1 MIHYERIFLLGLS
14 LVICCFSDVLA
25 IDNVKTKKKYGAERS
40 AIGQIKATIVAPVAA
55 TSSNDLRFGMIV
67 KDNAGNVTIDEEGNR
82 TTTGPGLATSGY
94 SAGSIRLRGPRAQ
107 AVSVDIPE
115 AHIYDNADNT
125 VNVHSFTTNQD
136 NSKLITLDAQN
147 GKADIDV
154 GASLNISDTDTQG
167 GARMGVYR
175 VQTSY

>member
-1 MIHYERIFLLGLS
+1 MRFKFVCILTLGGFFILLS
-14 LVICCFSDVLA
+14 NAFAD
-25 IDNVKTKKKYGAERS
+25 DNVKTKRKYGAELS
-40 AIGQIKATIVAPVAA
+40 AIGQIKATIVAPVSAS
-55 TSSNDLRFGMIV
+55 SSNDLRFGMIV
-67 KDNAGNVTIDEEGNR
+67 KNNAGDVTVDEEGNR

-94 SAGSIRLRGPRAQ
+94 SAGSIQLSGPRAQ

-136 NSKLITLDAQN
+136 SSKLITLDAQN

>member
-1 MIHYERIFLLGLS
+1 MSKVYLNTIVIVSLLTFTN
-14 LVICCFSDVLA
+14 FSVLA
-25 IDNVKTKKKYGAERS
+25 EDNVKTQQNYGHELS
-40 AIGQIKATIVAPVAA
+40 TIGRVRATIVAPVSA
-55 TSSNDLRFGMIV
+55 TTSNDLRFGMIV
-67 KDNAGNVTIDEEGNR
+67 KNNAGDVTVDEEGNR

>member
-1 MIHYERIFLLGLS
+1 MMHYKSVGILALGALG
-14 LVICCFSDVLA
+14 VLISNA
-25 IDNVKTKKKYGAERS
+25 LAVDNVKTKMKYGAERS
-40 AIGQIKATIVAPVAA
+40 AIGQIKATIVAPVSA

-67 KDNAGNVTIDEEGNR
+67 KNNAGDVTVDEEGNR

-94 SAGSIRLRGPRAQ
+94 SAGSIQLRGPRAQ